1 MYGVSETQNFDTG
14 KESVVIR
21 NYLDGIKGGVALDT
35 SDFTEEFIQCG
46 HVIIKNSTDGTYK
59 PLPVKNGVYEALPA
73 GYEYVGICVTTAPVD
88 EALVGVVTAGEVNDV
103 AVPFSVDGILADL
116 KTAIPT
122 LRWAHD

>member
-1 MYGVSETQNFDTG
+1 MYGVSETQTFDTG

-46 HVIIKNSTDGTYK
+46 HVIIKKTADGTYK
-59 PLPVKNGVYEALPA
+59 PLPVSDGAYKALPE
-73 GYEYVGICVTTAPVD
+73 GYEYAGICVTTAPKD
-88 EALVGVVTAGEVNDV
+88 EALVGVITAGEVNDV
-103 AVPFSVDGILADL
+103 AVPFPVDGILTAL